1 MTEPAAGE
9 AVRQVVGAELS
20 DAEAAAL
27 ANWYADLARGVA
39 AFPQADLKA
48 VEPPLRSTP
57 GPQA

>member
-1 MTEPAAGE
+1 MAEPAAGE

-27 ANWYADLARGVA
+27 ADWYAALARGVA

-57 GPQA
+57 GPPA

>member
-1 MTEPAAGE
+1 MAESAAGE

-27 ANWYADLARGVA
+27 ADCYAALARGVA

-57 GPQA
+57 GPPA